1 MGEGECE
8 TKKESMIY
16 FFLLENKSAFSIC
29 QESLNRKSEALM
41 KKET

>member
-16 FFLLENKSAFSIC
+16 FFLLENKSAFFYLSRI
-29 QESLNRKSEALM
+29 
-41 KKET
+41 T